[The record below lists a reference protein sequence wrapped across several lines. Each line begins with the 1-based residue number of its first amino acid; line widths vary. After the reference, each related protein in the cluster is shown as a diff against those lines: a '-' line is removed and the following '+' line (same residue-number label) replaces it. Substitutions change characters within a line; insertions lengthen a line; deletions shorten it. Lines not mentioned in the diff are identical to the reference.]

1 MFSRVRRRKSWK
13 VAIDALCVAAA
24 FLLALAIRFEMAIP
38 SSYLRNISLV
48 MPGIA
53 ALFLLANGM
62 AGIYRGR
69 WKYASFD
76 EMVYLVASCG
86 VATALLFAVV
96 AISSA
101 GRRFVPL
108 SVTVMGGVLT
118 LFAMGSA
125 RLIFRFLS
133 ERRMRTRPREG
144 RAVLLVGAG
153 EAGEMVARD
162 MLRHPE
168 AGYVPAG
175 FVDDDPAKRNLVVQG
190 VPVLGT
196 RHDIPRLLG
205 ELGAEEVFITIPS
218 ARGSDIRD
226 IVGICEQA
234 GAEIKIL
241 PSIIAAM
248 GERVGLASVRSL
260 QLEDLLGREPVETD
274 LSSIS
279 SYITG
284 KRVMVTG
291 AGGSIGSELCRQ
303 LAALGPSELT
313 LLDNDETALYELELE
328 LMSLAP
334 HGSIFAVVAD
344 VRDAERVNAVFKR
357 FRPQVVFH
365 SAAHKH
371 VPIMELHPSEAVK
384 TNVMGTRNLALAA
397 LLQEA
402 ERFILIS
409 TDKAVRPANV
419 MGATKRVAE
428 MMVKRL
434 DGLGRTRFGAV
445 RFGNVL
451 GSRGSVVP
459 TFQSQIER
467 GGPVLITH
475 PEATRYFM
483 TIPEAAQLV
492 IQAGAFTEGGEVFIL
507 DMGEPM
513 LIMELAE
520 KMISLLG
527 KGRKIDIRICGLR
540 PGEKLH
546 EELVLPAEE
555 MLPTPHPKISK
566 VVADLELAPDFEA
579 RVERLIAAAVRD
591 HDGEIRQR
599 LKEIVPS
606 YAPAEEKAGPSRV
619 VELRRDA
626 GHNSS

>member
-1 MFSRVRRRKSWK
+1 MSGSIKYRRAWK
-13 VAIDALCVAAA
+13 VTIDLLCVYTA
-24 FLLALAIRFEMAIP
+24 FMLALAIRFELSVP
-38 SSYLRNISLV
+38 VVYLRNIFIV
-48 MPGIA
+48 MPCVA
-53 ALFLLANGM
+53 ALFLATNSV

-76 EMVYLVASCG
+76 ELVYLVAASG
-86 VATALLFAVV
+86 AGTAALFAVV
-96 AISSA
+96 AASSV
-101 GRRFVPL
+101 GRRFIPL
-108 SVTVMGGVLT
+108 SVAVMGGVLS

-125 RLIFRFLS
+125 RLVVRFLG

-144 RAVLLVGAG
+144 KAVLLVGAG

-168 AGYVPAG
+168 VGYVPVG
-175 FVDDDPAKRNLVVQG
+175 FVDDDPAKGNLVVQG
-190 VPVLGT
+190 IPVLG
-196 RHDIPRLLG
+196 RRGDIPALVRRLG
-205 ELGAEEVFITIPS
+205 VEEVFITIPS
-218 ARGSDIRD
+218 AKGSDIRE

-234 GAEIKIL
+234 GVGIKIL
-241 PSIIAAM
+241 PGVFAAL
-248 GERVGLASVRSL
+248 GEPVGLSAVREL
-260 QLEDLLGREPVETD
+260 KLEDLLGREPVETD

-279 SYITG
+279 AYITG

-291 AGGSIGSELCRQ
+291 AGGSIGGELCRQ
-303 LAALGPSELT
+303 LAVLGPSELT

-328 LMSLAP
+328 LMALAP
-334 HGSIFAVVAD
+334 HRSIFAVVAD
-344 VRDAERVNAVFKR
+344 IRDAERINAVFKR

-384 TNVMGTRNLALAA
+384 TNVLGTRNLALAA
-397 LLQEA
+397 LLQET

-428 MMVKRL
+428 MMVKRF
-434 DGLGRTRFGAV
+434 DGMGRTRFGAV

-459 TFQSQIER
+459 TFQAQIER

-513 LIMELAE
+513 LIRELAE
-520 KMISLLG
+520 KMIALLG
-527 KGRKIDIRICGLR
+527 KGRKIDIQICGLR

-566 VVADLELAPDFEA
+566 VISDLELPGDFEE
-579 RVERLIAAAVRD
+579 RVERLILAAVKD

-599 LKEIVPS
+599 LKEVVPS
-606 YAPAEEKAGPSRV
+606 YSPAAEQDREFPHV
-619 VELRRDA
+619 VEFPINRLQ
-626 GHNSS
+626 

>member
-1 MFSRVRRRKSWK
+1 MFGKIKRRRAWK
-13 VAIDALCVAAA
+13 MVLDIICVYVA
-24 FLLALAIRFEMAIP
+24 FMLALSIRFEMEVPLI
-38 SSYLRNISLV
+38 YLRNMFIA
-48 MPGIA
+48 MPGVA
-53 ALFLLANGM
+53 ALFLLANWST
-62 AGIYRGR
+62 GIYRGR

-76 EMVYLVASCG
+76 ELVYLVAACG
-86 VATALLFAVV
+86 AGTAVLFAAV
-96 AISSA
+96 AASSV
-101 GRRFVPL
+101 GRSYVPL
-108 SVTVMGGVLT
+108 SVTVMGGVLS

-125 RLIFRFLS
+125 RLVFRFLN

-144 RAVLLVGAG
+144 KTVLLVGAG

-190 VPVLGT
+190 VPVLGM
-196 RHDIPRLLG
+196 RRDIPSLVR

-218 ARGSDIRD
+218 ARGSDIRE
-226 IVGICEQA
+226 IVGICEQTEA
-234 GAEIKIL
+234 GIKIL
-241 PSIIAAM
+241 PGIFASL
-248 GERVGLASVRSL
+248 GEGAGLASVREL
-260 QLEDLLGREPVETD
+260 ELEDLLGREPVETD

-279 SYITG
+279 SYVTD

-303 LAALGPSELT
+303 LAVLGPSELT

-328 LMSLAP
+328 LMALAP
-334 HGSIFAVVAD
+334 HRGVYAVVAD
-344 VRDAERVNAVFKR
+344 IRDADRVNAVFKR

-371 VPIMELHPSEAVK
+371 VPIMEQHPSEAVK
-384 TNVMGTRNLALAA
+384 TNVLGTRNLALAA
-397 LLQEA
+397 LLQET

-409 TDKAVRPANV
+409 TDKAVKPANV

-434 DGLGRTRFGAV
+434 SGTGKTRFGAV

-459 TFQSQIER
+459 TFRAQIER

-513 LIMELAE
+513 LIRELAE
-520 KMISLLG
+520 KMISLM
-527 KGRKIDIRICGLR
+527 GRGRRIEVQICGLR

-566 VVADLELAPDFEA
+566 VVADLELGRDFEEK
-579 RVERLIAAAVRD
+579 VERLILAAVKDREV
-591 HDGEIRQR
+591 EIRQR
-599 LKEIVPS
+599 LKEVVPS
-606 YAPAEEKAGPSRV
+606 YEPAAERDRELPRV

-626 GHNSS
+626 AEN